1 MDPSQYEPLLEVWRG
16 GIVESLHQGA
26 IAVVDPHN
34 ELIGWVGDPELVTYL
49 RSTAKPFQALPFV
62 ELGGVQAFHLTERE
76 LAILCASHD
85 GTDEHVA
92 VLEGV
97 QKKIGV
103 SENDLQ
109 CGVHLPYS
117 KPTQKQLARQG
128 LDPTPNRHNCSGKH
142 TGMLALAR
150 LLGAPR
156 ETYLENDHPVQK
168 LILKTFGEMVDVPV
182 GQIVLGID
190 GCSAPVFAVP
200 LRNAAL
206 GLARLADPSGLEEAR
221 HKAIHAIIH
230 AMQANPDMVSGPGG
244 FDTIF
249 MTVMHGKA
257 FSKGG
262 AEGFLGLGLLPGL
275 LPNAGQALGIA
286 IKVADGDI
294 SGNFRPGANT
304 SEGRVRS
311 ITAIETLRQLGAL
324 SPEEEQGLAAF
335 AARPQFN
342 WRKIEVG
349 KYRLVFKLH
358 A

>member
-1 MDPSQYEPLLEVWRG
+1 MELSPYEPLLEVWRG

-26 IAVVDPHN
+26 IAAVDPHN
-34 ELIGWVGDPELVTYL
+34 GLIGRVGNPELVTYL
-49 RSTAKPFQALPFV
+49 RSTTKPFQALPFV

-92 VLEGV
+92 VLEGI
-97 QKKIGV
+97 QKKVGI
-103 SENDLQ
+103 SESDLQ

-142 TGMLALAR
+142 TAMLALAK
-150 LLGAPR
+150 LLGAPK
-156 ETYLENDHPVQK
+156 ETYLENENPVQK
-168 LILKTFGEMVDVPV
+168 LILKTFSEMVDVPIEK
-182 GQIVLGID
+182 IVIGID
-190 GCSAPVFAVP
+190 GCSAPVFAIP

-206 GLARLADPSGLEEAR
+206 GLARLADPSGLAEAR
-221 HKAIHAIIH
+221 RKAIRAIIQ

-244 FDTIF
+244 FDTVF
-249 MTVMHGKA
+249 MTVMHGTA

-262 AEGFLGLGLLPGL
+262 AEGFLGLGLLPGS

-304 SEGRVRS
+304 NEGRVRS
-311 ITAIETLRQLGAL
+311 IAAIETLRQLGAL
-324 SPEEEQGLAAF
+324 SPEEEHGLESF
-335 AARPQFN
+335 AARPQYN

-349 KYRLVFKLH
+349 EYRPVFKLH